1 MIEIKVEEEGIK
13 TVTTINVQVKD
24 AKTLAMQLIA
34 LQVKVREA
42 LKKMVPEDE
51 FDLWTLILADAM
63 RYGLVSD
70 EEVEG

>member
-42 LKKMVPEDE
+42 LKGMVPDDQ
-51 FDLWTLILADAM
+51 FGSWTKMLSDSM
-63 RYGLVSD
+63 RYGLISD
-70 EEVEG
+70 KEDAQ